1 MGLFFLESLIYRNP
15 QWEKL
20 FIFHR
25 VRLNESWHLIYH
37 SCGGHKSGLPLNW
50 EVENW
55 EEKEKKFEAETPTHK
70 TWKVKF
76 STMASTTTVRRNC
89 FSHQYKDQLTF
100 RTQKLPNLTKKS
112 VMKTLKNQ
120 ALENV
125 QYFDKVSQNRCD
137 DPNSEVNM
145 TNWLQNIIDDK
156 YTVCKNAQNV

>member
-76 STMASTTTVRRNC
+76 STMASTTALSEEIVFHTN
-89 FSHQYKDQLTF
+89 
-100 RTQKLPNLTKKS
+100 TKISWLLQPKNSLIWPKS
-112 VMKTLKNQ
+112 LLWKTLKNQ

-156 YTVCKNAQNV
+156 YTVCKNA